1 MITAATAVRL
11 VCRTTRATRVLLAL
25 LTRISIHTPVGID
38 SAIDLTAAHVVDN
51 AMLRRNVTEGAA
63 MTTVAMAAGLLL
75 YRATRAAMV
84 VFDNPIAADGH
95 VVAAVVIVTTVV
107 KQTRIVIHWPSIVIQ
122 RFTVVIVPGAVT

>member
-95 VVAAVVIVTTVV
+95 VVAAVVIVTAVV